1 MALTL
6 LALGG
11 DGIGPEVMDAA
22 LRVLDVAAGSI
33 GLTVD
38 LSEDLLHGAAWERYG
53 TFIRQQTLDRARQVD
68 ALLVGAVG
76 GPQWDHI
83 AIDGGPEEQDG
94 LMKLRH
100 ELDVYACVRKAR
112 SWNQLLASTPYRPDV
127 VRGADLVVMRELCG
141 GAMFS
146 DTRGTESLGDG
157 GRRAFDL
164 NEYTSAEIAR
174 FARVGFEIAR
184 RRRGRVVSVDK
195 SNVFV
200 AGKLW
205 REVVDEVWRSEFA
218 DVTLEHLFADNA
230 SYQLCCRPRDFDVIL
245 ADNLFGDLLS
255 DQSAAI
261 AGSLGMLP
269 SACLNGLPEQG
280 RTDAPAIYE
289 PVHGS
294 APDIAGLGI
303 ANPIGMIL
311 SVAML
316 LEYSAGEADCAQ
328 RIERA
333 VEAVLGQGCLPRDL
347 GGQAGTGEVADA
359 VIRAFRA
366 L

>member
-1 MALTL
+1 MALSV

-11 DGIGPEVMDAA
+11 DGIGPEVMEAA
-22 LRVLDVAAGSI
+22 LQVLDVAAGSLHLPI
-33 GLTVD
+33 DV
-38 LSEDLLHGAAWERYG
+38 SEDLLHGAAWEHYG
-53 TFIRQQTLDRARQVD
+53 TFIRDETLERARQTD
-68 ALLVGAVG
+68 ALLVGATG

-83 AIDGGPEEQDG
+83 VIEGGAEDQDG

-100 ELDVYACVRKAR
+100 ELDVFACVRKAR
-112 SWNQLLASTPYRPDV
+112 AWECLLDRTPFRPEV
-127 VRGADLVVMRELCG
+127 VSGSDLVVMRELCG
-141 GAMFS
+141 GAMFTP
-146 DTRGTESLGDG
+146 TRGTESLEG
-157 GRRAFDL
+157 GSKRAFDL
-164 NEYTSAEIAR
+164 NEYTSDEIAR
-174 FARVGFEIAR
+174 FARVGFEVAR
-184 RRRGRVVSVDK
+184 RRQGKVVSVDK

-205 REVVDEVWRSEFA
+205 REVVEEIGRSEFP
-218 DVTLEHLFADNA
+218 DVSLEHLFTDNA
-230 SYQLCCRPRDFDVIL
+230 SYQLCCRPKDFDVIL

-269 SACLNGLPEQG
+269 SACLHGLPENG

-294 APDIAGLGI
+294 APDIAGQGI

-311 SVAML
+311 SMAMM
-316 LEYSAGEADCAQ
+316 LEYSAGESACAHK
-328 RIERA
+328 IETA
-333 VEAVLGQGCLPRDL
+333 VGSALASGCLPRDL
-347 GGQAGTGEVADA
+347 GGNATTAEVTDA
-359 VIRAFRA
+359 VIREFRS